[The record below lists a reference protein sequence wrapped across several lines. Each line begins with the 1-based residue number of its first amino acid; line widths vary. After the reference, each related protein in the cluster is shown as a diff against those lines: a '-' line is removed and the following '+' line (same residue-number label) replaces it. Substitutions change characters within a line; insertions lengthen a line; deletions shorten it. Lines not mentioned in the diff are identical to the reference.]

1 MDQNE
6 ALVCLSQINE
16 KNLHPT
22 KHFKVRFNQRKD
34 KICPD
39 LKGIYTTII
48 NEKPVTISKQ
58 DNEKF
63 KLGYELNVDYDL
75 TIIVSINTKKSISIN
90 LVTCYVEG
98 SNKRRRKDGS

>member
-1 MDQNE
+1 MDLNE

-34 KICPD
+34 KIYPD